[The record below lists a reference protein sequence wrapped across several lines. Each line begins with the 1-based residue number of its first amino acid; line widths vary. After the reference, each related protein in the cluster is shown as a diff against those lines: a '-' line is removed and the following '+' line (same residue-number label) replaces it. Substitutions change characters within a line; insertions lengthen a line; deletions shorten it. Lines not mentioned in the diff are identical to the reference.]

1 MPVIKSAIKKL
12 RQDRKHEAQN
22 DILRASLKMS
32 VRAAKKSKSGK
43 SVSKAMSIVDKA
55 AKNNLIHKNKAS
67 RMKVT
72 LSKLAKP
79 SSLKSAVKPSPKTK
93 KTTAKRTAKKTSKKA
108 K

>member
-12 RQDRKHEAQN
+12 KQDKKREAQN
-22 DILRASLKMS
+22 DMLRASLRMS
-32 VRAAKKSKSGK
+32 VRNAKKSKSGK

-55 AKNNLIHKNKAS
+55 AKNNIIHKNKAS

-79 SSLKSAVKPSPKTK
+79 SSLKSAVKPASKINKVTTK
-93 KTTAKRTAKKTSKKA
+93 KVSKKTN
-108 K
+108 